1 MRICVLLIVLCVL
14 GCCRAATARDLG
26 TVDSHRK
33 VECGFAITNTSDKVW
48 KVNGARSSCACMSVS
63 VQQGEMKPGE
73 VRPVAVSFDPA
84 GMEGPVEKVVQ
95 VDLKPGKSV
104 MQTYKANV
112 RRRLGLDPQD
122 AAFGVIRRTDTG
134 RTIEAHLGGY
144 AANAVITA
152 IIPPTNSFFDVT
164 VGSAHHSSDRFAAAT
179 PVDNRADRTPRS
191 FLVRFKTSAP
201 LPGTYAETWR
211 IRTSDP
217 EIPEIAFPVSARIA
231 DGFTVTPQVLTIGWN
246 DSVCSRSVVLRPESG
261 HSAFRVLS
269 AETRPRKWG
278 DVKIV
283 PRPLGGW
290 QISIDGID
298 PVVVRQFSKKPYLRI
313 ETDMSKTALLSIP
326 LEIRKQGGGNE

>member
-1 MRICVLLIVLCVL
+1 M
-14 GCCRAATARDLG
+14 ATTLDLG
-26 TVDSHRK
+26 IVDSHRK
-33 VECGFAITNTSDKVW
+33 IECGFAITNTSDKVW
-48 KVNGARSSCACMSVS
+48 KVIGARSSCACMSVS
-63 VQQGEMKPGE
+63 VQQGEMKSGE

-104 MQTYKANV
+104 TQTYKANV

-122 AAFGVIRRTDTG
+122 AAFGVIRRADTG
-134 RTIEAHLGGY
+134 RTIEAHLAGY
-144 AANAVITA
+144 ATNAVITA
-152 IIPPTNSFFDVT
+152 LISPTDSFFDVK
-164 VGSAHHSSDRFAAAT
+164 VGSA
-179 PVDNRADRTPRS
+179 PRADRRPIADRALRS
-191 FLVRFKTSAP
+191 LHVRFKTSAP

-246 DSVCSRSVVLRPESG
+246 DPVCSRSVVLRHESG
-261 HSAFRVLS
+261 HSPFKVLS
-269 AETRPRKWG
+269 AETCPRKWG

-290 QISIDGID
+290 QVVVENIDQK
-298 PVVVRQFSKKPYLRI
+298 VVRQFSKKPYLEIKTDKSAVETLAVPLRI
-313 ETDMSKTALLSIP
+313 E
-326 LEIRKQGGGNE
+326 Q

>member
-1 MRICVLLIVLCVL
+1 M
-14 GCCRAATARDLG
+14 ATAQDLG

-48 KVNGARSSCACMSVS
+48 KVIGARSSCACMSVS

-73 VRPVAVSFDPA
+73 VRPVAVTFDPA

-144 AANAVITA
+144 ATNAVITA
-152 IIPPTNSFFDVT
+152 LIPPANSFFLVS
-164 VGSAHHSSDRFAAAT
+164 VGSAPCADRA
-179 PVDNRADRTPRS
+179 PRADRADRADRAPRS

-231 DGFTVTPQVLTIGWN
+231 DGFTVTPQALTIAWN
-246 DSVCSRSVVLRPESG
+246 DPVCSRSVVLRPESG
-261 HSAFRVLS
+261 HPAFKVLS
-269 AETRPRKWG
+269 AETKPRKWG

-298 PVVVRQFSKKPYLRI
+298 SAVVRQFSKKPYLEIKTDISAVETLAVPLRI
-313 ETDMSKTALLSIP
+313 E
-326 LEIRKQGGGNE
+326 Q